1 MQQVTNHE
9 KRLRGS
15 LFRDEDS
22 FSRTTDKLQVDAV
35 VSWYPQ
41 FLLESLSLLFDDY
54 MLSMELIELQKN
66 NVLFQEE
73 VEEENETFTPEV
85 PATKLQDLSMQWSVS
100 CEG

>member
-1 MQQVTNHE
+1 
-9 KRLRGS
+9 
-15 LFRDEDS
+15 
-22 FSRTTDKLQVDAV
+22 
-35 VSWYPQ
+35 
-41 FLLESLSLLFDDY
+41 